1 MEGIRYANSTNKGQ
15 KIKPVFHVMATA
27 GTGFICWFGPETF
40 RMRLGDMMRN
50 EIIDVF
56 PLAN

>member
-1 MEGIRYANSTNKGQ
+1 
-15 KIKPVFHVMATA
+15 MATA